1 MGIGPSSPSYL
12 AEKLK
17 CVLDTAFILYFW
29 LPVRSRSLTVPIS
42 SAETTL
48 NKVSQIE
55 MQFEDNKIRVTFSK
69 TEHGFPHV
77 HSEWFCIAFPDPGTK
92 AQPFK
97 NVKLNISEC

>member
-1 MGIGPSSPSYL
+1 M
-12 AEKLK
+12 
-17 CVLDTAFILYFW
+17 LDTAFILYSW
-29 LPVRSRSLTVPIS
+29 LSVRSRSLTVPIS

-55 MQFEDNKIRVTFSK
+55 MQFGDNKIRVTFSK
-69 TEHGFPHV
+69 TEHGFPNV

-97 NVKLNISEC
+97 NVKLNISQC